1 MSWDD
6 DRFELV
12 DCEDT
17 ILREI
22 ADPQMHQRDVSQT
35 YRMILESTERDR
47 VDWAKVNGA
56 IVARWSRSGLLRIK
70 TQAWSGKCFAPREEL
85 TR

>member
-12 DCEDT
+12 DCEAT

-35 YRMILESTERDR
+35 YRLILESSECDR

-56 IVARWSRSGLLRIK
+56 IIARWSRSGLLRIK
-70 TQAWSGKCFAPREEL
+70 TQAWSGKCFAPREAVK
-85 TR
+85 R